1 MSDDTDSQYLPLVG
15 SFFTL
20 LGMAKSWMRLAG
32 IVVLVLTQSRCGIS
46 SGVSGNMGGPTQD
59 ERNVK
64 VAAEP
69 TGDFYYGR
77 RYFVE
82 KTRFWGYLRKPRQ
95 DWNRGKL
102 VMMREDK
109 MRVPDRFSEDGP
121 SGNRYAQD
129 NNFEYRIRGN
139 YTGKEVYDP
148 NSNQF
153 LPEFML
159 TGYELID
166 RNPGWLF
173 RPNDRYNRF
182 RMTLM
187 PR

>member
-1 MSDDTDSQYLPLVG
+1 
-15 SFFTL
+15 
-20 LGMAKSWMRLAG
+20 
-32 IVVLVLTQSRCGIS
+32 
-46 SGVSGNMGGPTQD
+46 
-59 ERNVK
+59 
-64 VAAEP
+64 
-69 TGDFYYGR
+69 
-77 RYFVE
+77 
-82 KTRFWGYLRKPRQ
+82 
-95 DWNRGKL
+95 
-102 VMMREDK
+102 MREDK
-109 MRVPDRFSEDGP
+109 MRVPDRYSEDGP
-121 SGNRYAQD
+121 PGKRYAYD

-139 YTGKEVYDP
+139 FTGKEVYDP

-166 RNPGWLF
+166 QKPGWLF

>member
-1 MSDDTDSQYLPLVG
+1 MG
-15 SFFTL
+15 SFFRL
-20 LGMAKSWMRLAG
+20 LGMAKSWTRLAG
-32 IVVLVLTQSRCGIS
+32 IVALVLTQSRCEIS
-46 SGVSGNMGGPTQD
+46 SVGSGNMGGPTQD
-59 ERNVK
+59 ERSAK

-82 KTRFWGYLRKPRQ
+82 KTRFWGYLRKPRL

-121 SGNRYAQD
+121 SGKRYAQD